1 MVAAMYASRADLESR
16 FGEAEIANLE
26 VMQSTPNAIDE
37 ALQDA
42 AEEIDSYVAVRYQLP
57 LPSVPSTLKRV
68 ACNIARYR
76 LYFQQP
82 TEEIENRYK
91 AEIDYLK
98 RVADGKA
105 ILNILDPQNQV
116 SEEKPVQSPATMPI
130 GTTYKGGVFGDAVL
144 DMMPSIK

>member
-1 MVAAMYASRADLESR
+1 MYANRQDLEAR
-16 FGEAEIANLE
+16 FGSDEVANLE
-26 VMQSTPNAIDE
+26 AMQTSVSAIAD

-42 AEEIDSYVAVRYQLP
+42 DEEIDSYIAVKYQLP

-82 TEEIENRYK
+82 TEEVENRYR
-91 AEIDYLK
+91 AEIDFLK

-105 ILNILDPQNQV
+105 VLNILDQGNQV
-116 SEEKPVQSPATMPI
+116 TEEKPVNAPATMPI
-130 GTTYKGGVFGDAVL
+130 GTTYKGGVFGDATL

>member
-1 MVAAMYASRADLESR
+1 MYATRQDLEAR
-16 FGEAEIANLE
+16 FGSGEIANLE
-26 VMQSTPNAIDE
+26 AMQTSVNAIADV
-37 ALQDA
+37 LQDA
-42 AEEIDSYVAVRYQLP
+42 NEEIDSYIAVKYQLP

-82 TEEIENRYK
+82 TEEVESRYK
-91 AEIDYLK
+91 AEIDFLK

-105 ILNILDPQNQV
+105 VLNILDQSNQV
-116 SEEKPVQSPATMPI
+116 TEEKPINAPATMPI
-130 GTTYKGGVFGDAVL
+130 GTTYKGGVFGDATL

>member
-1 MVAAMYASRADLESR
+1 MVAAMYANRADLEAR

-130 GTTYKGGVFGDAVL
+130 GTTYKGGVLGDATL
-144 DMMPSIK
+144 DKMPSIK

>member
-1 MVAAMYASRADLESR
+1 MVAVMYASRADLEAR

-130 GTTYKGGVFGDAVL
+130 GTTYKGGVFGDATL
-144 DMMPSIK
+144 DKMPSIK

>member
-1 MVAAMYASRADLESR
+1 MYATRQDLEAR
-16 FGEAEIANLE
+16 FGSGEIANLE
-26 VMQSTPNAIDE
+26 AMQTSVNAIADV
-37 ALQDA
+37 LQDA
-42 AEEIDSYVAVRYQLP
+42 DEEIDSYIAVKYQLP

-91 AEIDYLK
+91 AEIDFLK

-105 ILNILDPQNQV
+105 VLNILDQSNQV
-116 SEEKPVQSPATMPI
+116 TEEKPVNAPATMPI
-130 GTTYKGGVFGDAVL
+130 GTTYKGGVFGDATL
-144 DMMPSIK
+144 DKMPSIK

>member
-1 MVAAMYASRADLESR
+1 MYANRADLEAR

-42 AEEIDSYVAVRYQLP
+42 TEEIDSYVAVKYQLP

>member
-1 MVAAMYASRADLESR
+1 MYASRADLESR

-42 AEEIDSYVAVRYQLP
+42 TEEIDSYVAVKYQLP

>member
-1 MVAAMYASRADLESR
+1 MYATRQDLETR
-16 FGEAEIANLE
+16 FGSDEIANLE
-26 VMQSTPNAIDE
+26 AMQTSVNAITD

-42 AEEIDSYVAVRYQLP
+42 DEEIDSYIAVKYQLP

-82 TEEIENRYK
+82 TEEVENRYK
-91 AEIDYLK
+91 AEIDFLK

-105 ILNILDPQNQV
+105 VLNILNENNQV
-116 SEEKPVQSPATMPI
+116 TEEKPVNAPATMPI
-130 GTTYKGGVFGDAVL
+130 GTTYKGGVFGDATL
-144 DMMPSIK
+144 DKMPSIK